1 MKAPLPTARPAP
13 DPGTRFSKGGLRVM
27 GLRGTGL
34 ALAFGL
40 NILLARLLGLP
51 RYGEYV
57 FLTVLAAF
65 VAVPA
70 RAGLDVAV
78 MRFLPEY
85 RSAGTGRL
93 ARRLLIRANGL
104 VGSLGL
110 AIALLTLAALALLS
124 PHRAMAESLAWLLA
138 LVPLTALSS
147 LNQGIL
153 QGLGQPARAL
163 WAEYLVRPLAA
174 AAVLLVLLDTTHRV
188 SLTVSQGLSA
198 ITLGVG
204 CGVLVQWLL
213 IRRAAAGLP
222 EEPGEP
228 ATPWRIWLGVAGPL
242 LGMGFLNMVST
253 RSDLLLLGILGNR
266 SSEGYYQPAV
276 RLAGFVSF
284 GLTALNGVVA
294 PLIAE
299 LYAQKR
305 LPELRQ
311 VVNRTIRWGSA
322 FGLVVALIFGLDG
335 RFVLHL
341 FGPGFAAG
349 ERPLLVLLA
358 GQIINVSVGPV
369 GYFLA
374 MTGSHQAAFWILL
387 TGAFFEVA
395 TALLAIPL
403 WGALGAAVA
412 ASLALAGWNLAMV
425 GYLRH
430 RHGFWILPFY
440 GIPRSP
446 HAA

>member
-1 MKAPLPTARPAP
+1 MSIVPGPLPAGRSWQ
-13 DPGTRFSKGGLRVM
+13 DRLSNGGIRVL

-34 ALAFGL
+34 ALALGL

-65 VAVPA
+65 AAVPA
-70 RAGLDVAV
+70 RAGMDVAV

-85 RSAGTGRL
+85 RAAGTGRL
-93 ARRLLIRANGL
+93 ARRLMTRSNAL
-104 VGSLGL
+104 VGALGL
-110 AIALLTLAALALLS
+110 ALALLVLAGLALF
-124 PHRAMAESLAWLLA
+124 PARRVTAGSLAWLLA

-174 AAVLLVLLDTTHRV
+174 AAVLLVLLGLHPA
-188 SLTVSQGLSA
+188 SLTVGQGLSA
-198 ITLGVG
+198 VTLGVG

-222 EEPGEP
+222 VEAGEP
-228 ATPWRIWLGVAGPL
+228 AIPWRTWLGVAWPL
-242 LGMGFLNMVST
+242 LGVGLLNMMST
-253 RSDLLLLGILGNR
+253 RSDLLLLGALGNR

-299 LYAQKR
+299 LYTQKR
-305 LPELRQ
+305 LPELRG

-322 FGLVVALIFGLDG
+322 FGISVALVLWLGG

-341 FGPGFAAG
+341 FGPGFGAG
-349 ERPLLVLLA
+349 RGPLAILLL
-358 GQIINVSVGPV
+358 GQVVNVSVGPV

-374 MTGSHQAAFWILL
+374 MTGSHRAAFWILCL
-387 TGAFFEVA
+387 GAALEVA

-403 WGALGAAVA
+403 WGALGAALA

-425 GYLRH
+425 VYLRR
-430 RHGFWILPFY
+430 RHGWWILPFY
-440 GIPRSP
+440 GISGPI